1 MHKPITVR
9 RTWSRWPA
17 LLVSFL
23 LVFFRAPAAQQTSRY
38 TLVTSSGTIG
48 TLTVTESGRSV
59 DSDYRVDDNGRGS
72 KLREHVEL
80 GPDNLPRRWEIQGTS
95 WFGAPVKETFLLE
108 NERATWTSL
117 DDKGEAHA
125 KSALYIANNS
135 TPWAKGLYLRA
146 LLAAKDHQRSVL
158 PGGASEPRS
167 CEAFK
172 SARRKTK

>member
-1 MHKPITVR
+1 MGSLRHVAVVLSLLAAS
-9 RTWSRWPA
+9 SRP
-17 LLVSFL
+17 LL
-23 LVFFRAPAAQQTSRY
+23 AQQQRF

-95 WFGAPVKETFLLE
+95 WFGAPVKETFLLD

-146 LLAAKDHQRSVL
+146 LLAARIISAACCQVAR
-158 PGGASEPRS
+158 SEPRS
-167 CEAFK
+167 C
-172 SARRKTK
+172 

>member
-1 MHKPITVR
+1 MLKPLGV
-9 RTWSRWPA
+9 
-17 LLVSFL
+17 LLVSL
-23 LVFFRAPAAQQTSRY
+23 ALVFAGAPAAQQASRY

-48 TLTVTESGRSV
+48 TLTVTENGRSV
-59 DSDYRVDDNGRGS
+59 DNDYRVDDNGRGS

-80 GPDNLPRRWEIQGTS
+80 GPDGLPRRWEIQGTS

-146 LLAAKDHQRSVL
+146 LLAARIISAACCQVAR
-158 PGGASEPRS
+158 SEPRS
-167 CEAFK
+167 C
-172 SARRKTK
+172 